1 MQAGDAMSIELAD
14 TYRQVAE
21 AARVVARSYDP
32 YGYEREYLFHS
43 GWRDVTIALKQQAA
57 LAQLPDDVTHY
68 RWAGNLLLGY
78 DVHRS
83 EIVYVA
89 GVEMTTRTKSVSKTR
104 QDRVPLDAYET
115 PLDLCHAIC
124 RWLKN
129 KGVEPDRILEPQA
142 AHGNFVMAARY
153 TWPKAYIVANEI
165 SPMLVP
171 REKMRGY
178 LLELA
183 SLKARNKERKEKGQ
197 EELLPPDPPVAT
209 LDTKG
214 VLLKAGADVVI
225 CSDYLKWTVVNL
237 PTGAGPVVDT
247 GVGML
252 AGMKLFKLILGNPP
266 YTLGGGAA
274 AHVEK
279 SISLLAPG
287 GVCSQV
293 LKMHF
298 RGTDAR
304 IEFWEKHPFAADPP
318 LVPRP
323 DFTGDGRDT
332 VEYTLYSW
340 HRPMEPGKEWRI
352 HCAPAIQW
360 KEP

>member
-1 MQAGDAMSIELAD
+1 
-14 TYRQVAE
+14 
-21 AARVVARSYDP
+21 
-32 YGYEREYLFHS
+32 
-43 GWRDVTIALKQQAA
+43 
-57 LAQLPDDVTHY
+57 
-68 RWAGNLLLGY
+68 
-78 DVHRS
+78 
-83 EIVYVA
+83 
-89 GVEMTTRTKSVSKTR
+89 MTTRTKSVSKTR

-142 AHGNFVMAARY
+142 AHGNFVMAARA

-197 EELLPPDPPVAT
+197 EELLPPDPPAAT
-209 LDTKG
+209 LGTKE
-214 VLLKAGADVVI
+214 VLTKAGADKVWTT
-225 CSDYLKWTVVNL
+225 DYLQDGIWSGVVQ
-237 PTGAGPVVDT
+237 P
-247 GVGML
+247 
-252 AGMKLFKLILGNPP
+252 FKLILGNPP

-279 SISLLAPG
+279 SIALLAPG

-298 RGTDAR
+298 RGTAAR

-332 VEYTLYSW
+332 VEYTNYCW
-340 HRPMEPGKEWRI
+340 HRPMEPGKDWRI
-352 HCAPAIQW
+352 HCAEAIEW
-360 KEP
+360 KEQ

>member
-1 MQAGDAMSIELAD
+1 MQTGDAMS
-14 TYRQVAE
+14 
-21 AARVVARSYDP
+21 
-32 YGYEREYLFHS
+32 YEREYIFHS
-43 GWRDVTIALKQQAA
+43 GWHGVAIARKQQAA

-89 GVEMTTRTKSVSKTR
+89 GVDMTARTKSVSKTR

-142 AHGNFVMAARY
+142 AHGNFVMAARA

-165 SPMLVP
+165 SQMLVP

-183 SLKARNKERKEKGQ
+183 ALKARNKERKEKGQ
-197 EELLPPDPPVAT
+197 GELLPQDPPAAT
-209 LDTKG
+209 LGTKE
-214 VLLKAGADVVI
+214 VLTKAGADVVI
-225 CSDYLKWTVVNL
+225 CSDYLKWTVVDS
-237 PTGAGPVVDT
+237 PAGAMVDT
-247 GVGML
+247 GTEMLVGL
-252 AGMKLFKLILGNPP
+252 KFFNLILGNPP

-298 RGTDAR
+298 RGTAAR
-304 IEFWEKHPFAADPP
+304 IEFWEKHTFAADPP

-332 VEYTLYSW
+332 VEYTNYCW
-340 HRPMEPGKEWRI
+340 HRPMEPGKDWRI
-352 HCAPAIQW
+352 HCAEAIEW
-360 KEP
+360 KEQ